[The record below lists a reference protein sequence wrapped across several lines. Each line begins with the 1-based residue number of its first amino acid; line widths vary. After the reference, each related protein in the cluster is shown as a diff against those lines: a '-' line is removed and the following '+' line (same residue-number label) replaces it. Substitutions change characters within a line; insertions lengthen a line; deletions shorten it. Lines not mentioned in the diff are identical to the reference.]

1 MRRIFLVLC
10 LGVALGDS
18 LVAAAEPAQVEL
30 YVPAGSEPRVMSLS
44 EQNMREVVPGRL
56 YMKHMVGPDMSV
68 VLLNIK
74 PGEPTPLNPG
84 GQQHYQGEE
93 ATRAATIS
101 GGAMPPLHV
110 HGQEVAILLKGEG
123 KVVIR
128 GGKEFPFK
136 TGEAIIMP
144 PGLPH
149 TGIFTAPENL
159 VLSITTPRR
168 PEYGAHDQ
176 AER

>member
-1 MRRIFLVLC
+1 MLLALT

-18 LVAAAEPAQVEL
+18 VLVAAEQDNIEL
-30 YVPAGSEPRVMSLS
+30 YVPADPEPRVMSLS
-44 EQNMREVVPGRL
+44 EKNMREVVPGRL

-84 GQQHYQGEE
+84 AQRHYRGEE

-101 GGAMPPLHV
+101 GGAMPPMHV
-110 HGQEVAILLKGEG
+110 HGQEVAILHKGEG
-123 KVVIR
+123 KVVIA
-128 GGKEFPFK
+128 GGKEFPIHA
-136 TGEAIIMP
+136 GEAIIMP

-149 TGIFTAPENL
+149 TGIFTATENL

-168 PEYGAHDQ
+168 PEYGARDQ
-176 AER
+176 AEH